1 MPSDNG
7 APNQAYEIVK
17 IKNLRVRHLTCG
29 DEKTDET
36 YRMFPEQTSGQFHKY
51 MQKLRLVAG
60 LLGLTGVGLGAFGA
74 HALKE
79 VLSTKQMTSAWET
92 AVLYQLVH
100 CVAIYATSISKNPV
114 HAAGWAWTLGVV
126 LFSGSLFAM
135 ALGGPSWLGPI
146 TPIGGLALIVGWALV
161 IKSAITRSPTP

>member
-1 MPSDNG
+1 
-7 APNQAYEIVK
+7 
-17 IKNLRVRHLTCG
+17 
-29 DEKTDET
+29 
-36 YRMFPEQTSGQFHKY
+36 

-60 LLGLTGVGLGAFGA
+60 LLGFTGVGLGAFGA

-79 VLSTKQMTSAWET
+79 SLALREMTSAWDT

-100 CVAIYATSISKNPV
+100 CSAIYATSLTGLSLTK
-114 HAAGWAWTLGVV
+114 AAWFWTAGIV

-146 TPIGGLALIVGWALV
+146 TPLGGVSFLIGWFLV
-161 IKSAITRSPTP
+161 IKSAVGPSAAK